1 MRRVLG
7 FPWPGLL
14 AGALALVLGVAGLV
28 WWQSDRGTRLEQAVA
43 LAPAESQRLSFT
55 DWAAVRRQV
64 GEASIDSTPE
74 EVTRLLDEA
83 FARDLTSMS
92 ALVESTPVLHASFGL
107 SPATI
112 DWELFAQS
120 PEGAVE
126 ILRMPD
132 SFDLEAFESRLEALG
147 FERPDEADGVWRG
160 GADLLARLGA
170 DLTPEVQHFAVD
182 VDEHLIRSS
191 DSAEHLADVLDQDES
206 AESLERVAA
215 ESGEPLVAAV
225 YTGAYACGHL
235 AMSKADDDDAARA
248 EALVEEAGEVHPMA
262 AFAMSARRGG
272 DVRAVL
278 EFETE
283 EQART
288 NADTRALLAAG
299 EAPGQGGSFADRFS
313 VESTQARENV
323 VVMELDPTDGAY
335 VLSDLTSGPVLFLT
349 C

>member
-7 FPWPGLL
+7 IPWPGLL
-14 AGALALVLGVAGLV
+14 AVVLVLVLGVAGVV
-28 WWQSDRGTRLEQAVA
+28 WWQSDRDTRLEQAVA

-64 GEASIDSTPE
+64 GEATIDSTPE
-74 EVTRLLDEA
+74 QVTRLLDEA
-83 FARDLTSMS
+83 FSRDLTSMS
-92 ALVESTPVLHASFGL
+92 ALVESTPVLHTSFGL

-112 DWELFAQS
+112 DWELLAQS
-120 PEGAVE
+120 PEGAVV

-132 SFDLEAFESRLEALG
+132 SYDLREFESRLEALG

-160 GADLLARLGA
+160 GPDLLAGLGA

-182 VDEHLIRSS
+182 VEEHLIRSS
-191 DSAEHLADVLDQDES
+191 DSAEHLASVLEQDDS
-206 AESLERVAA
+206 AEALEQVAA
-215 ESGEPLVAAV
+215 ASGEPLVAAV

-235 AMSKADDDDAARA
+235 AMSKADDEDRARG
-248 EALVEEAGEVHPMA
+248 EALVEAAGEVHPMA
-262 AFAMSARRGG
+262 AFAMSVRPGG

-288 NADTRALLAAG
+288 NADSRALLAAG
-299 EAPGQGGSFADRFS
+299 EAPGQGGSFPDRFTVS
-313 VESTQARENV
+313 STQARGTT
-323 VVMELDPTDGAY
+323 VVMELEPTDGAY

>member
-7 FPWPGLL
+7 LPWPGLL
-14 AGALALVLGVAGLV
+14 AVVLVLALGVAGLV

-43 LAPAESQRLSFT
+43 LAPADSQRLSFT

-74 EVTRLLDEA
+74 QVTRLLDEA

-92 ALVESTPVLHASFGL
+92 ALVESTPVLHTSFGL

-112 DWELFAQS
+112 DWELLAQS

-132 SFDLEAFESRLEALG
+132 SFDLQAFESRLEALG

-160 GADLLARLGA
+160 GADLLAGLGA

-182 VDEHLIRSS
+182 VDERLIRSS
-191 DSAEHLADVLDQDES
+191 DSADHLADVLEQDES
-206 AESLERVAA
+206 AEVLERVAA

-235 AMSKADDDDAARA
+235 AMAKADDDDLARG
-248 EALVEEAGEVHPMA
+248 EALVEAAGEVHPMA
-262 AFAMSARRGG
+262 AFAMSVRSDG

-288 NADTRALLAAG
+288 NADTRARLAAG
-299 EAPGQGGSFADRFS
+299 EAPGQGGSFADRFT
-313 VESTQARENV
+313 VASTQAREDL
-323 VVMELDPTDGAY
+323 VVMELEPADGAY